1 MSINIDT
8 TRISIS
14 NDTVWN
20 RSIEDVYPGVTK
32 DFF

>member
-1 MSINIDT
+1 MSININT

-20 RSIEDVYPGVTK
+20 RSIENVYPGVTK
-32 DFF
+32 